1 MLLLAVMQETIN
13 RTLFTMPSLTCRNA
27 AGIKID
33 RRFPYAR
40 RSGETIALCSGSCPR
55 SRGAF
60 EALNKKADERFDSH
74 LAQLRVNKEIK
85 MTTLRERMNN
95 LWANR

>member
-13 RTLFTMPSLTCRNA
+13 RTLFTMPSLTCQNA
-27 AGIKID
+27 TGIKID

-40 RSGETIALCSGSCPR
+40 KSGGTIALCSGSCPR
-55 SRGAF
+55 IQGNS
-60 EALNKKADERFDSH
+60 EVLIKKAGRRFDAH
-74 LAQLRVNKEIK
+74 LAPLKVNKEIK

-95 LWANR
+95 LWTDR